1 MQIKLKSLHLEN
13 FKGIKLQDVVFG
25 DKTKI
30 KGRNAAGKTTLFD
43 AFTWLLF
50 NKNSAGD
57 EKFNV
62 RPLDEDGKRVDNVE
76 IKVIAVLDVDGR
88 EVEISKVQKQKWVK
102 KRSSS
107 VAELQGNENLFEI
120 NGYPKSEKDY
130 KEYISDLVNED
141 LFKLITNPQA
151 FTSLPWKKQREVL
164 MKLVDDVSD
173 VDIANSNNMFLELVP
188 ELEQASTDDIRKKY
202 TKALNEWKKR
212 QDVIPELINELSKQ
226 IKDIDVAEMEIQRN
240 ILKQQIAETE
250 KLQEDSMSAMEEQD
264 KAFNEVIRIKGEMR
278 DISTKA
284 ETALSESRKSI
295 QKRKD
300 EAQRGFD
307 DSRQKI
313 RMCELDIS
321 RCKQNIERYEADKK
335 HFQDEYTAERE
346 KTFPVYVEL
355 PAMDE
360 NSLICPTCGQDLPE
374 ELRKEKISGYEQDKA
389 AHRKDYEEKKLA
401 FEESKKNRIAEIT
414 KNGNATVAAIK
425 EKQEELKRL
434 EADLEQAKKDS
445 IRFNKEESEE
455 MEELAKLPLYPDMS
469 ENQEYEALELELLK
483 ANELLNSLSTGADY
497 RNQLKIKLA
506 GLREELA
513 DVQKKIDSSDNT
525 EVEERIEELQNE
537 QRDVGQRVADM
548 EKMLYLLESF
558 IRAKMMK
565 ISDSINQ
572 HFKTVNFKLFDMQLN
587 GGMKECCECTV
598 CGVPYSTLNSGHR
611 IIAGLDI
618 IRSLSELYGVTAP
631 IFIDNAESLNEFNV
645 PDMAAQ
651 MILLAV
657 SDDKELKVEVE

>member
-76 IKVIAVLDVDGR
+76 IKVSAILDVDGK
-88 EVEISKVQKQKWVK
+88 EVGLSKVQKQKWVK
-102 KRSSS
+102 KRGSD
-107 VAELQGNENLFEI
+107 VTELQGNENLFEI

-164 MKLVDDVSD
+164 MKLVDDVPD
-173 VDIANSNNMFLELVP
+173 VEIANSNNMFLELVS
-188 ELEQASTDDIRKKY
+188 ELEQASPDDIRKKY

-226 IKDIDVAEMEIQRN
+226 IKDIDVAEMELQRN
-240 ILKQQIAETE
+240 MLKQQIAETE
-250 KLQEDSMSAMEEQD
+250 RLQEDSMSSMEEQD
-264 KAFNEVIRIKGEMR
+264 KAFNEVARIKSEMR
-278 DISTKA
+278 SISDNA
-284 ETALSESRKSI
+284 EKSLDEIRKSI

-321 RCKQNIERYEADKK
+321 RCKQTIERYEADKK

-346 KTFPVYVEL
+346 NTFPAYVEL

-374 ELRKEKISGYEQDKA
+374 ELKKEKISSYEQDKA
-389 AHRKDYEEKKLA
+389 DHRKDYEEKKLA

-425 EKQEELKRL
+425 EKQEKLKCL
-434 EADLEQAKKDS
+434 ETDLEQAKKES
-445 IRFNKEESEE
+445 IRFNKEESEA

-469 ENQEYEALELELLK
+469 ENQEYEALELELSK

-497 RNQLKIKLA
+497 RNQLKIKLS

-513 DVQKKIDSSDNT
+513 EVEKKIASADNA
-525 EVEERIEELQNE
+525 EVEERIAELEKE
-537 QRDVGQRVADM
+537 QKDIGQRVADM
-548 EKMLYLLESF
+548 EKMLYILEQF
-558 IRAKMMK
+558 IRAKMLR

-572 HFKTVNFKLFDMQLN
+572 NFEMVNFLLFKEQLN
-587 GGMKECCECTV
+587 GGMSETCECMYR
-598 CGVPYSTLNSGHR
+598 GVPYASLNAAAR
-611 IIAGLDI
+611 IQCGLDI
-618 IRSLSELYGVTAP
+618 IRSLSKLYDVYCP
-631 IFIDNAESLNEFNV
+631 VFIDNRESCTEI
-645 PDMAAQ
+645 PDMKCQTISLYVDENCKA
-651 MILLAV
+651 
-657 SDDKELKVEVE
+657 LKVEVE

>member
-1 MQIKLKSLHLEN
+1 MQIKLKSLQLEN
-13 FKGIKLQDVVFG
+13 FKGIKLLNVTFG

-76 IKVIAVLDVDGR
+76 IKVSAVLDVDGK
-88 EVEISKVQKQKWVK
+88 EVELSKVQKQKWVK
-102 KRSSS
+102 KRGSD
-107 VAELQGNENLFEI
+107 VVELQGNENLFEI

-173 VDIANSNNMFLELVP
+173 VDIANSNDMFLELVP
-188 ELEQASTDDIRKKY
+188 ELEQAYPDDIRKKY

-226 IKDIDVAEMEIQRN
+226 IKDIDVAEMELQRN
-240 ILKQQIAETE
+240 MLKQQIAETE
-250 KLQEDSMSAMEEQD
+250 KLQEDSVSAMEEQD
-264 KAFNEVIRIKGEMR
+264 KAFNEVARIKSEMR
-278 DISTKA
+278 SISDNA
-284 ETALSESRKSI
+284 EKSLDEMRKTI

-321 RCKQNIERYEADKK
+321 RCKQTIERYEADKK
-335 HFQDEYTAERE
+335 HFQDEYIAERE
-346 KTFPVYVEL
+346 NTFPAYVEL

-374 ELRKEKISGYEQDKA
+374 ELKKEKISSYEQDKA
-389 AHRKDYEEKKLA
+389 DHRKDYEEKKLA
-401 FEESKKNRIAEIT
+401 FEESKKNRITEIT

-425 EKQEELKRL
+425 EKQEKLKCL
-434 EADLEQAKKDS
+434 ETDLEQAKKES
-445 IRFNKEESEE
+445 IRFNKEESEA

-469 ENQEYEALELELLK
+469 ENQEYEALELELSK

-497 RNQLKIKLA
+497 RNQLKIKLS

-513 DVQKKIDSSDNT
+513 EVEKKIASADNT
-525 EVEERIEELQNE
+525 EVEERISELETE
-537 QRDVGQRVADM
+537 QKEVGQKVADQ

-558 IRAKMMK
+558 IREKMMK
-565 ISDSINQ
+565 ISNSINQ

-598 CGVPYSTLNSGHR
+598 NGVPYSTLNSGHR

-618 IRSLSELYGVTAP
+618 IQSLSELYGVTAP

-645 PDMAAQ
+645 PDMEAQ

-657 SDDKELKVEVE
+657 SEDKELKVEVE